1 MLKIHKKAK
10 TKREN
15 NPFDTRNQLR
25 DVDAIARPSFGQ
37 RRTPLALTLAC
48 LLVTTLMSPPAVSQ
62 APPALTDLLHRIF
75 AGREFD
81 SAPFGPIAWVDDGE
95 AYTVLEP
102 AKPSGGRDIVRY
114 STATGAREVLVG
126 AARLAPPGAAKPLE
140 IQRYEWSKDQNYLLI
155 FTNSK
160 RVWRMNTRGDYWVLV
175 RRTGELWQLGGQLPP
190 SSLMYAA
197 LSPDSQQVAY
207 VSGNNLY
214 VQSLVSRKITQ
225 LTTDGSAD
233 IANGASDWLYE
244 EEFFL
249 RNAYRWSPDSKS
261 IAYWQVN
268 SQGVG
273 QYSLLND
280 TEAELPVVM
289 KFPYPQAGTS
299 NPAARIGIVAAGT
312 GTTTWVALPGDPHDY
327 YIPYME
333 WKDSADVVIERLNRR
348 QNSNVV
354 WLADARSGTPR
365 QVLEEKDPA
374 WVDMVDP
381 VKWIDSGARFL
392 WLSERDGWRH
402 VYAVSA
408 DGSKAQLLTPGD
420 FDVERV
426 LSQDSKWLYFMASPE
441 NPTERYLFRTPL
453 DHPANPERL
462 SPADAPGT
470 HSYNISPNLKW
481 AVHTYSR
488 FDQPPIVDLVRLPD
502 HHMGRVLSDNAAL
515 AAKVKTLVDPPAEFF
530 RVDIGNGV
538 LLDAWMIKPPDF
550 DASKRYPILIH
561 VYGEPAGQTVT
572 DSWNRSTLFH
582 RAIARQGYLVA
593 SFDNRGTAS
602 PRGRAWR
609 KSIYG
614 SLGPLSS
621 EDQAAALRALAKSR
635 PYVDL
640 SRVAVW
646 GWSGGGTNTLN
657 LLFRY
662 PDLYKVG
669 MAVAS
674 VPDQRNYDT
683 AYQERYMG
691 TPQDNPEGYRKG
703 SAINFAEGL
712 KGDLL
717 LVHGSGDD
725 NVHFKGAEALVNR
738 LIALG
743 KPFEFMDY
751 PNRTHALA
759 EGEGTTLHV
768 YSLLARYLF
777 EHLPAG
783 PR

>member
-1 MLKIHKKAK
+1 VV
-10 TKREN
+10 T
-15 NPFDTRNQLR
+15 
-25 DVDAIARPSFGQ
+25 S
-37 RRTPLALTLAC
+37 
-48 LLVTTLMSPPAVSQ
+48 LLSLPAVSQ
-62 APPALTDLLHRIF
+62 THSTLSDLLHRIF
-75 AGREFD
+75 ASKEFD
-81 SAPFGPIAWVDDGE
+81 TAPFGPIAWVDEGE

-102 AKPSGGRDIVRY
+102 AKPSEGRDIVRY
-114 STATGAREVLVG
+114 STATGAREVVVS
-126 AARLAPPGAAKPLE
+126 AARLIPPGASKPLE
-140 IQRYEWSKDQNYLLI
+140 ILGYEWSKDLNCLLI
-155 FTNSK
+155 FTNAK
-160 RVWRMNTRGDYWVLV
+160 RVWRMNTRGDYWVLD
-175 RRTGELWQLGGQLPP
+175 RRKGELWQLGGQIPP
-190 SSLMYAA
+190 SSLMFAK
-197 LSPDSQQVAY
+197 LSPDATHVAY

-214 VQSLVSRKITQ
+214 FQSLATRKIVP

-233 IANGASDWLYE
+233 IANGTSDWLYE
-244 EEFFL
+244 EEFYL
-249 RNAYRWSPDSKS
+249 RSAYRWSPDSKS
-261 IAYWQVN
+261 LAYWQVN
-268 SQGVG
+268 SEGVG
-273 QYSLLND
+273 QYALLND
-280 TEAELPVVM
+280 TEAELPVVR
-289 KFPYPQAGTS
+289 KYPYPQAGTS
-299 NPAARIGIVAAGT
+299 NPAARIGVAALDGGIT
-312 GTTTWVALPGDPHDY
+312 KWVALPGAPHEY

-333 WKDSADVVIERLNRR
+333 WKSPGEVVIERLNRR

-354 WLADARSGTPR
+354 WLADARTGTAH
-365 QVLEEKDPA
+365 QILEERDPT
-374 WVDMVDP
+374 WVDVVDP
-381 VKWIDSGARFL
+381 IKWIESGARFL

-402 VYAVSA
+402 VYAVSLE
-408 DGSKAQLLTPGD
+408 GGRVQLLTPGD
-420 FDVERV
+420 FDVESV
-426 LSQDSKWLYFMASPE
+426 LSQDAMWLYFMASPQ
-441 NPTERYLFRTPL
+441 NPTQRYLFRTPL
-453 DHPANPERL
+453 DHPGNPQRL
-462 SPADAPGT
+462 SPADAPGA

-488 FDQPPIVDLVRLPD
+488 FDQPPVLDMVGLPD
-502 HHMGRVLSDNAAL
+502 HHVQRSLSDNAAL
-515 AAKVKTLVDPPAEFF
+515 AAKVKPLLDPPVEFF
-530 RVDIGNGV
+530 RVDIGEGV
-538 LLDAWMIKPPDF
+538 QLDGWMIKPPDF

-561 VYGEPAGQTVT
+561 VYGEPAGQTVR
-572 DSWNRSTLFH
+572 DGWSKAMLFH
-582 RAIARQGYLVA
+582 RAIAREGYLVA
-593 SFDNRGTAS
+593 SFDNRGTAA

-621 EDQAAALRALAKSR
+621 QDQAAALRALAKSR

-640 SRVAVW
+640 NRVAVW

-662 PDLYKVG
+662 PDLYRVG

-674 VPDQRNYDT
+674 VPDQRYYDT
-683 AYQERYMG
+683 AYQERFMG

-725 NVHFKGAEALVNR
+725 NVHFKGAELLVNR

-759 EGEGTTLHV
+759 EGEGTTYHL
-768 YSLLARYLF
+768 YSLLARYLL